1 MIARTLSQRIVVRT
15 SDRTAFA
22 AIQYLA
28 CDPDI
33 AGVQQENFVMTV
45 EPFRGRYL
53 ITEEDRGPVEV
64 IGRAALID
72 HLSSRVVSLSL
83 QAKPSAGIF
92 HAALLRRGNRKVLI
106 TGREAAGK
114 TTLAM
119 RLVQAGY
126 ELEGDEHVFLEEDG
140 VIARPR
146 CCRVKESSLTFLP
159 AVAEAI
165 AASPVYVDYSG
176 RRIFNVDPRTM
187 GGTWRIEKGPVDRI
201 IVLQPNHGGYS
212 SVRRMQPLAL
222 SQALLSEFGLRETGR
237 SASIGA
243 VARLAA
249 TCQGFDLSLGDHETA
264 IRCIDR
270 ALEVEGT
277 LST

>member
-1 MIARTLSQRIVVRT
+1 VIARTLSRRIVVRT
-15 SDRTAFA
+15 SDRTAFE
-22 AIQYLA
+22 AIRYLA
-28 CDPDI
+28 CDPEI
-33 AGVQQENFVMTV
+33 VGVRQETSVVTV

-53 ITEEDRGPVEV
+53 VSEEDRSPVEV
-64 IGRAALID
+64 IGLVALID

-83 QAKPSAGIF
+83 QAKPTAGIF
-92 HAALLRRGNRKVLI
+92 HAALLRCRDRKVLI

-126 ELEGDEHVFLEEDG
+126 ELEGDENVFLDQDG

-146 CCRVKESSLTFLP
+146 GCRVKESSLAFLP
-159 AVAEAI
+159 AMAEAI
-165 AASPVYVDYSG
+165 AKAPAYVDYFG
-176 RRIFNVDPRTM
+176 RKIFNVDPRIV
-187 GGTWRIEKGPVDRI
+187 GGTWRIEKGKVDRI

-212 SVRRMQPLAL
+212 SLRRMQPLAL
-222 SQALLSEFGLRETGR
+222 SQALLSEFGLRESGR

-243 VARLAA
+243 VARLAG

-264 IRCIDR
+264 IKCIDR
-270 ALEVEGT
+270 ALDDEET
-277 LST
+277 PST